1 MVLETIRMAP
11 ERPRTVLKGPR
22 SAPEVSGMSRN
33 GPGMSRKVLEAS
45 RRSWK
50 VPGIT
55 THSPAPLALG
65 GKPPRLPWPAKGWG
79 RTKGKES
86 PSRWDFQN
94 PLWQVSGGKV
104 WGGLEG
110 LGVQVGLPNLLE
122 LRPRPLGH
130 LYKVSQGWGKTQT
143 TCPQGLCATLP
154 PLNPVAPLLDPGLD
168 AVLDRNPL
176 GFSPSSF
183 LGGVHLWTAER
194 CWISATGCVDTNG
207 GVVPLT
213 LLRGAC
219 SWDLSVGLDRGTCS
233 WD

>member
-1 MVLETIRMAP
+1 M
-11 ERPRTVLKGPR
+11 
-22 SAPEVSGMSRN
+22 
-33 GPGMSRKVLEAS
+33 
-45 RRSWK
+45 
-50 VPGIT
+50 
-55 THSPAPLALG
+55 
-65 GKPPRLPWPAKGWG
+65 PPRKLLGFPG
-79 RTKGKES
+79 RPGGGGAPKRGGRS
-86 PSRWDFQN
+86 SRWDFQI
-94 PLWQVSGGKV
+94 PLWKVSGGKV
-104 WGGLEG
+104 CVGLEG

-130 LYKVSQGWGKTQT
+130 LYKVSQGWGKRHTIN
-143 TCPQGLCATLP
+143 PQGLCATLP

-194 CWISATGCVDTNG
+194 CWIAATGCVDTNG
-207 GVVPLT
+207 GVVPST

-233 WD
+233 WENLRDLLPLRPRASPTLLPLHRLVSHDLKPCMQSSWMILGS

>member
-1 MVLETIRMAP
+1 MEGSGRFRAVPPTPLRPYPWGASHLGCLG
-11 ERPRTVLKGPR
+11 RPRR
-22 SAPEVSGMSRN
+22 
-33 GPGMSRKVLEAS
+33 
-45 RRSWK
+45 
-50 VPGIT
+50 
-55 THSPAPLALG
+55 
-65 GKPPRLPWPAKGWG
+65 WG

-86 PSRWDFQN
+86 PPGGKSN
-94 PLWQVSGGKV
+94 SPIWQVSGGKV
-104 WGGLEG
+104 WEVWESKLDSPPP
-110 LGVQVGLPNLLE
+110 L
-122 LRPRPLGH
+122 LRPKGL
-130 LYKVSQGWGKTQT
+130 LATYIMWGRGGGCST

-183 LGGVHLWTAER
+183 LGGIHLWTAER

-207 GVVPLT
+207 GVVPST

>member
-1 MVLETIRMAP
+1 MAP
-11 ERPRTVLKGPR
+11 EHSLEVPEGPG
-22 SAPEVSGMSRN
+22 SAPEVSGMSQN
-33 GPGMSRKVLEAS
+33 GP

-50 VPGIT
+50 LLEGHGRFWKVPGST

-79 RTKGKES
+79 AHQGEGISLQVES
-86 PSRWDFQN
+86 PTPQI
-94 PLWQVSGGKV
+94 WQVSGGKV
-104 WGGLEG
+104 WEDLGG
-110 LGVQVGLPNLLE
+110 LGVQVGLPTPL
-122 LRPRPLGH
+122 LRPKGL
-130 LYKVSQGWGKTQT
+130 LATYIKWGRGGGCNT

-154 PLNPVAPLLDPGLD
+154 PLNPVAPQLDPGLD

-194 CWISATGCVDTNG
+194 CWIAATGCVDTNG
-207 GVVPLT
+207 GVVPST